1 MSERSARI
9 EQFTSS
15 VADMKLRDPATGVD
29 RVLTRLGLAGLV
41 AGVACAAAAWFIS
54 HGTRNPLQQRD
65 AIVLG
70 LLGVTLAI
78 VGGVLWLKATLAG
91 FLRFWMARFVY
102 EQQAQADRLAAA
114 VTAEVPPPSA
124 VGAAAAP
131 APAEDVEPAPP
142 TSAPT
147 GGRADV
153 VNT

>member
-29 RVLTRLGLAGLV
+29 RVLTRLGVAGLA
-41 AGVACAAAAWFIS
+41 AGLACAAAAWFVS

-65 AIVLG
+65 AIVLA

-114 VTAEVPPPSA
+114 VTGEASAASA
-124 VGAAAAP
+124 VETTAAP
-131 APAEDVEPAPP
+131 AEGVGPAPA
-142 TSAPT
+142 TTAT
-147 GGRADV
+147 AGGRTDV
-153 VNT
+153 VST